1 MAIINTLYLMEKNMP
16 KLILASTSPWR
27 RALLEKL
34 QISFECAAPE
44 VDETPRSDES
54 PRQLVLRLAQEK
66 AQSLASRYP
75 DHLIIGSDQVCVL
88 DGEITG
94 KPLTEENARLQL
106 RKASGN
112 IVTFYTGLAL
122 FNSANGHLQTEVEP
136 FDVHFRHLSEAEIDN
151 YVRKEHPLH
160 CLMRRKRLIRPT
172 AHYQA
177 YMLVLA
183 RVTQLLQT
191 TLQTFIHRRF
201 NTHHLTGPRMSKLQR
216 CGVQEQAI

>member
-160 CLMRRKRLIRPT
+160 
-172 AHYQA
+172 
-177 YMLVLA
+177 
-183 RVTQLLQT
+183 
-191 TLQTFIHRRF
+191 
-201 NTHHLTGPRMSKLQR
+201 G
-216 CGVQEQAI
+216 

>member
-112 IVTFYTGLAL
+112 
-122 FNSANGHLQTEVEP
+122 N
-136 FDVHFRHLSEAEIDN
+136 RHLL
-151 YVRKEHPLH
+151 YW
-160 CLMRRKRLIRPT
+160 
-172 AHYQA
+172 
-177 YMLVLA
+177 
-183 RVTQLLQT
+183 
-191 TLQTFIHRRF
+191 
-201 NTHHLTGPRMSKLQR
+201 TG
-216 CGVQEQAI
+216 VV